1 MEVIKVIAERMKTGK
16 YPIDLPSENT
26 AAAITG
32 TVIDEIKKKHRQLC
46 R

>member
-1 MEVIKVIAERMKTGK
+1 MEAIKVIAERMKTGK

-32 TVIDEIKKKHRQLC
+32 KVIVEIEKKHRRLC